1 MNYKL
6 KGMKLKKKKE
16 EENTSS
22 SLMITQNPNWSSDV
36 LNKRLII

>member
-6 KGMKLKKKKE
+6 KEMKLKKEE
-16 EENTSS
+16 EENSSS

>member
-16 EENTSS
+16 ENSSS

>member
-1 MNYKL
+1 VNYKL
-6 KGMKLKKKKE
+6 KEMKLKKEE
-16 EENTSS
+16 EENSSS

>member
-6 KGMKLKKKKE
+6 KKMKLKKEE
-16 EENTSS
+16 EENSSS